1 MIKGRKFK
9 SSVSYEDM
17 QKMHKMIEKLV
28 DAWII
33 QDIQLACDEKNDK
46 AFNNV
51 LDKLISNEIQLD
63 GVVNEYKKELSQ
75 WAEKNL

>member
-1 MIKGRKFK
+1 MVKGMKFK
-9 SSVSYEDM
+9 SSASYEDM

-28 DAWII
+28 DVWMM
-33 QDIQLACDEKNDK
+33 QDIQLTCDEKNDK

-75 WAEKNL
+75 WAETSL